1 MIHNIVRSR
10 GIRMSS
16 IRTAA
21 AAAFALLASLSSL
34 AQTAADSISVVDPYV
49 RAPAPNAPAT
59 GAFMV
64 LKNPGPAEHKLVKA
78 ESPAAR
84 VVELHDHIDEGGVK
98 KMRPVAAI
106 AIAAKGEA
114 VLKPGSLHV
123 MLIDLKK
130 PLAEGDS
137 VPITLGFDDGS
148 SKRIDAPVRKLQM
161 QMPSV
166 SGMQH

>member
-1 MIHNIVRSR
+1 MAPTRIV
-10 GIRMSS
+10 
-16 IRTAA
+16 AA
-21 AAAFALLASLSSL
+21 AVLALLASLPAA
-34 AQTAADSISVVDPYV
+34 AQTAADTISIVDAYV

-64 LKNPGPAEHKLVKA
+64 LKNSGATERRLVKA

-106 AIAAKGEA
+106 AIAARGEA

-123 MLIDLKK
+123 MLIDMKK

-161 QMPSV
+161 QMPGM

>member
-1 MIHNIVRSR
+1 MAPTRIV
-10 GIRMSS
+10 
-16 IRTAA
+16 AA
-21 AAAFALLASLSSL
+21 AVLALLASLPAA
-34 AQTAADSISVVDPYV
+34 AQTAADTISVVDAYV

-64 LKNPGPAEHKLVKA
+64 LKNSGATERKLVKA

-98 KMRPVAAI
+98 KMRPVPAI
-106 AIAAKGEA
+106 AIAARGEA

-123 MLIDLKK
+123 MLIDMKK

-137 VPITLGFDDGS
+137 VSITLGFDDGS

-161 QMPSV
+161 QMPGM

>member
-1 MIHNIVRSR
+1 MAPTRIV
-10 GIRMSS
+10 
-16 IRTAA
+16 AA
-21 AAAFALLASLSSL
+21 AALALLFSLPAAS
-34 AQTAADSISVVDPYV
+34 QTAADTISVVDPYV
-49 RAPAPNAPAT
+49 RAPAPNAPAA

-64 LKNPGPAEHKLVKA
+64 LKNSGAVARRLVKA

-84 VVELHDHIDEGGVK
+84 AVELHDHIDEGGVK

-106 AIAAKGEA
+106 AIAARGEA

-123 MLIDLKK
+123 MLIDMKK

-161 QMPSV
+161 QMPGM

>member
-1 MIHNIVRSR
+1 MAPTRIV
-10 GIRMSS
+10 
-16 IRTAA
+16 AA
-21 AAAFALLASLSSL
+21 AALALLASLPAA
-34 AQTAADSISVVDPYV
+34 AQTAADTISIVDAYV

-64 LKNPGPAEHKLVKA
+64 LKNSGATERRLVKA

-106 AIAAKGEA
+106 AIAARGEA

-123 MLIDLKK
+123 MLINMKK

-161 QMPSV
+161 QMPGM

>member
-1 MIHNIVRSR
+1 MAPTRIV
-10 GIRMSS
+10 
-16 IRTAA
+16 AA
-21 AAAFALLASLSSL
+21 AALALLFSLPAAS
-34 AQTAADSISVVDPYV
+34 QTAADTISVVDPYV

-64 LKNPGPAEHKLVKA
+64 LKNSGAVARRLVKA

-84 VVELHDHIDEGGVK
+84 AVELHDHIDEGGVK

-106 AIAAKGEA
+106 AIAARGEA

-123 MLIDLKK
+123 MLIDMKK

-161 QMPSV
+161 QMPGM